1 MKRLIVWMMLV
12 ACIAIGATPLQ
23 AAAASSDVK
32 INIDGKPLNLKNTP
46 AAFLENNRTL
56 VPVRGV
62 FEQLGLDV
70 AWDQASKTATIKGED
85 VVIKMKPGNK
95 QVTVNGKTETIDVP
109 VKEKQDRLFI
119 PLRFVTE
126 KAGLEV
132 HWNKANNT
140 ISIKTPLPGEEV
152 ADPKAFLEK
161 LIAANEKLN
170 SYSADLTVDQMM
182 EFDGEKMQMDMDMKM
197 DVVMNPLG
205 LYQVMTMSLAELG
218 EEDLVSK
225 SYVTKDGFYTYD
237 SFSDQW
243 IKYDDDFFTDLIGL
257 SEAQMDPTVQFELMD
272 KYIENLKVYEQ
283 DNTYEMHFD
292 VSGDGFKEMLDL
304 ILNAPELGLDEELLA
319 ELNMDIKINKMSI
332 VTTLDKETLFPVA
345 DKMHSDMT
353 IGVEGEEMR
362 IVQKMK
368 SSYSNYNKLTEIV
381 VPKEVIDSAISF
393 DEYMEQMEAEF
404 AEAS

>member
-46 AAFLENNRTL
+46 PAFLENNRTL

-257 SEAQMDPTVQFELMD
+257 SEAQMDPTAQFELMD

-292 VSGDGFKEMLDL
+292 VSGDGFKEMLR
-304 ILNAPELGLDEELLA
+304 
-319 ELNMDIKINKMSI
+319 
-332 VTTLDKETLFPVA
+332 F
-345 DKMHSDMT
+345 
-353 IGVEGEEMR
+353 
-362 IVQKMK
+362 
-368 SSYSNYNKLTEIV
+368 
-381 VPKEVIDSAISF
+381 SF
-393 DEYMEQMEAEF
+393 KR
-404 AEAS
+404 S